1 MSAFVFWEVELNA
14 GKIKAFAR
22 KHCNLETSEETAEK
36 ILINFAVKKKKKQPP
51 SSPLSLF
58 STQARIEG
66 TSTPLKVPR
75 FFSVTFEVKVLRK
88 SEAL

>member
-1 MSAFVFWEVELNA
+1 MSAFVFWEVKLNA
-14 GKIKAFAR
+14 AKIKAFAR

-36 ILINFAVKKKKKQPP
+36 ILINFAVKKKKTQPP

-58 STQARIEG
+58 STQAHIEG

-75 FFSVTFEVKVLRK
+75 VFSVTFEVKVLRK

>member
-1 MSAFVFWEVELNA
+1 MSAFVFWEVKLNA
-14 GKIKAFAR
+14 AKIKAFAR

>member
-1 MSAFVFWEVELNA
+1 MSAFVFGEVELNA

-36 ILINFAVKKKKKQPP
+36 ILINFAVKKKKQPP

>member
-36 ILINFAVKKKKKQPP
+36 ILINFAVKKKQPP

>member
-14 GKIKAFAR
+14 AKIKAFAR

-36 ILINFAVKKKKKQPP
+36 ILINFAVKKKNNHHHHHK
-51 SSPLSLF
+51 SLF
-58 STQARIEG
+58 STKARIGG

-75 FFSVTFEVKVLRK
+75 VFSVTFEVKVLRK

>member
-14 GKIKAFAR
+14 AKIKAFAR

-36 ILINFAVKKKKKQPP
+36 ILFNFAVKKKTTTIITIIFI
-51 SSPLSLF
+51 F

-66 TSTPLKVPR
+66 TSAPLKVPR
-75 FFSVTFEVKVLRK
+75 VFSVTFELKVLRK
-88 SEAL
+88 SKAL

>member
-14 GKIKAFAR
+14 AKIKAFAR

-36 ILINFAVKKKKKQPP
+36 ILINFAVKKKKQPP

-66 TSTPLKVPR
+66 TSTPLKVPG
-75 FFSVTFEVKVLRK
+75 FFLLLLKLK
-88 SEAL
+88 C

>member
-1 MSAFVFWEVELNA
+1 MFWEVELNA
-14 GKIKAFAR
+14 AKIKAFAR
-22 KHCNLETSEETAEK
+22 NHCNLETSEETAEK
-36 ILINFAVKKKKKQPP
+36 ILINFAVKKKQQQPP
-51 SSPLSLF
+51 SSPVSFF

-75 FFSVTFEVKVLRK
+75 VFSVTFEVKVLRK